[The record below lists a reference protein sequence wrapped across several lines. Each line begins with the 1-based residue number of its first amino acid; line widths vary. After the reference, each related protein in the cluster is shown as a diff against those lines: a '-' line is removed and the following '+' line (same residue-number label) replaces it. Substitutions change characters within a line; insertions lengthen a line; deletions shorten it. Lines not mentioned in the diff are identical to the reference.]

1 MLVVLSLLCK
11 TGIAQLKI
19 ISGDSLVLFENALKE
34 IDHKTN
40 FTMIPGPVY
49 NSTKRLG
56 FAIIPMLVYNVDKAD
71 RVSPPSSSEALF
83 FFDLYGS
90 WIVGAKQNVYWNRNK
105 WRAIFTIGYGNLK
118 SKFFGVRNDSMIIS
132 SNSENYVWMSDQ
144 VFFISTSCYR
154 KIVGGLYAG
163 LEYAY
168 GNVTQKGKDSTA
180 TEKMHKD
187 SVLVG
192 NETQS
197 MLSPTLVWDTRNN
210 IFWTTKGF
218 YASLN
223 FRNFNRALFSSRDFI
238 IISGFMNG
246 YHSLSKK
253 NERLTLAWRFYFQG
267 SWGDVPYN
275 QLSNYG
281 KGDGFRGYTSGK
293 YVNRSKVN
301 LQVELR
307 YDIWKFL
314 AISGFMGAGKVFGNI
329 TQFGQSVWLPSGG
342 VGVYVNVIPSRNL
355 RAFINFAIAR
365 QDYGVYVGLGQTF

>member
-1 MLVVLSLLCK
+1 
-11 TGIAQLKI
+11 
-19 ISGDSLVLFENALKE
+19 
-34 IDHKTN
+34 
-40 FTMIPGPVY
+40 
-49 NSTKRLG
+49 
-56 FAIIPMLVYNVDKAD
+56 
-71 RVSPPSSSEALF
+71 
-83 FFDLYGS
+83 
-90 WIVGAKQNVYWNRNK
+90 
-105 WRAIFTIGYGNLK
+105 
-118 SKFFGVRNDSMIIS
+118 
-132 SNSENYVWMSDQ
+132 
-144 VFFISTSCYR
+144 
-154 KIVGGLYAG
+154 
-163 LEYAY
+163 
-168 GNVTQKGKDSTA
+168 
-180 TEKMHKD
+180 
-187 SVLVG
+187 
-192 NETQS
+192 